1 MSKDIT
7 EILKDWP
14 YDPEDNI
21 RVVKVGDKRE
31 VMQVRQ
37 PMGIEQYELDGRPDG
52 LRPEDM
58 ESFLEVINHRLS
70 DHMREYGSDQ
80 GFSIPPEDFL
90 ELQNEGILYYYRYLH
105 LFQINDYSRTARD
118 TNHNLDICELVEN
131 YAREESEPMSI
142 LQYKPYILRMNAV
155 SQAMMSLHKN
165 LNEIAR
171 KILEI
176 ALQQIE
182 EMDEID
188 TPAFK
193 FEKIRS
199 IQYLKSA
206 LRQVDNQVS
215 QDDPLDY
222 LRQRLQD
229 AIDIEDYEQAAELR
243 DKIEELSNVDRPS
256 NLE

>member
-7 EILKDWP
+7 ELLQDWP
-14 YDPEDNI
+14 YDPENNI
-21 RVVKVGDKRE
+21 RVIKVDDARE

-52 LRPEDM
+52 ARPENK
-58 ESFLEVINHRLS
+58 ESMLEVINQNLS
-70 DHMREYGSDQ
+70 GYVLEHGSDE
-80 GFSIPPEDFL
+80 GFFISPENFL

-105 LFQINDYSRTARD
+105 LFQVNDYTRTARD
-118 TNHNLDICELVEN
+118 TKHNLDICELVEN
-131 YAREESEPMSI
+131 YVNEENEPMSI
-142 LQYKPYILRMNAV
+142 LQYKPYILRMHAV

-165 LNEIAR
+165 LNTMAK

-206 LRQVDNQVS
+206 LRQVENQVS
-215 QDDPLDY
+215 ENDPLNH

-229 AIDIEDYEQAAELR
+229 AVDIEDYEQAAELR
-243 DKIEELSNVDRPS
+243 DKIEELSNIERPS